1 VVGLFVRLKLRLIR
15 NGLRGGWQ
23 RKAGLIV
30 GAIMVIPAA
39 ILGFAVLALA
49 RLDDAGGRQLAVI
62 GFTMLFVSWI
72 SLPILGFGSDETLDP
87 SRLALLPLT
96 RRQLMTGLL
105 SSSLIGLAPLGTLIA
120 LSGSL
125 IGFTTSVA
133 SALIVGV
140 AVVVELALCICGSR
154 AVVTALSRVLR
165 SRRGR
170 DLSLVLVAL
179 FALIPQLFRLA
190 TPDMVQGRTVD
201 FAPLAASVRWIPPGM
216 AGQAMADARDGRLGH
231 AVAEITVA
239 AVAVL
244 VLLAMWGFWLERAL
258 TSADA
263 SSGARPAPT
272 APTGAAGAAGGATPR
287 AGAPGRPLFPSAV
300 RSILPLN
307 RTGAVAARELRYL
320 MREPRRRVQVLYGF
334 LMPVFIGLPALA
346 RGELRHPPAVLG
358 SLAVAFFL
366 GGLTALNQ
374 LGVDGAAYWTNVA
387 AGNDPRADLMGKN
400 LATALSTMPA
410 VIVTACLI
418 AAYNGGWVW
427 VPVAI
432 ALALAMLGVE
442 LGVGNVVSVLAPQ
455 AMPESIGNMWAQ
467 RSGQGC
473 ATGFITLLALA
484 VEVALLVPVAV
495 MTAAG
500 MVWHGVLIAGAPLAV
515 LYGYGLWRV
524 GLTRA
529 ERRVWWRLPELL
541 EAVSPKAAA

>member
-23 RKAGLIV
+23 RKVGLIV
-30 GAIMVIPAA
+30 GAIVVIPVA

-49 RLDDAGGRQLAVI
+49 RLDDAGGRQLVVI

-105 SSSLIGLAPLGTLIA
+105 SASLIGLAPLGTLIA
-120 LSGSL
+120 LSGAL

-133 SALIVGV
+133 SAVIVGF
-140 AVVVELALCICGSR
+140 ALVVELALCICGSR

-201 FAPLAASVRWIPPGM
+201 FAPLAASVRWLPPGM

-231 AVAEITVA
+231 AVAEVA
-239 AVAVL
+239 GAAIAVL
-244 VLLAMWGFWLERAL
+244 VLLVIWGFWLERAL

-263 SSGARPAPT
+263 SSGARPVASG
-272 APTGAAGAAGGATPR
+272 AAAGATTR
-287 AGAPGRPLFPSAV
+287 AEAPGRPLFPAAV

-418 AAYNGGWVW
+418 AAYNGGWAW
-427 VPVAI
+427 VPVAV
-432 ALALAMLGVE
+432 ALALAMLGIE

-484 VEVALLVPVAV
+484 VEVALLVPVAL

-500 MVWHGVLIAGAPLAV
+500 TVWHGVLIVGPPLAV
-515 LYGYGLWRV
+515 LYGYGLWRL